1 MASLLAGTFTARL
14 IIQGYLL
21 FPLLSL
27 ITYSL
32 MSFCF
37 PSTFPFF
44 PFLYNTR
51 RLFYEIVFFFLIISG
66 FNTRDTQKFAADIS
80 SFSCIL
86 FSLCPPI
93 GISQITTLHCT
104 ELPWLYCLFPR
115 GIDWIWGGGGWSRRG
130 NRCMRWSGLITAKE
144 GGYVARV

>member
-1 MASLLAGTFTARL
+1 MASLLAGSFTARL

-37 PSTFPFF
+37 PFTFPFF

-51 RLFYEIVFFFLIISG
+51 RLFYEIVFFFLLIISG

-115 GIDWIWGGGGWSRRG
+115 GIDWIWGGWSRRG